1 MFAIALDVGHDPSG
15 FQDRPSGSVGDF
27 GELLPGGEGSCH
39 AQNLVQRHSAFE
51 ARQSTRRNVPSTAP
65 QVRRT
70 TRIFDRFDTNVRWWR
85 LGRSL
90 SPPVESERIP
100 FKGLQ
105 LKGKIGRSS
114 LSKKGHVRIPPTRC
128 DVVVNLLAAWPLV
141 VGVVSNRRSC
151 GFVVRPMLRERTGMC
166 RASIGELRCGD
177 VLAHVWN
184 YKSCPTLFM
193 GRRSSAPFNHV
204 ALLSM
209 MVIDCCLSQ

>member
-1 MFAIALDVGHDPSG
+1 MHRISYRGILRSKHGKARAGTC
-15 FQDRPSGSVGDF
+15 RARRRKCAEPSGSSI
-27 GELLPGGEGSCH
+27 EC
-39 AQNLVQRHSAFE
+39 
-51 ARQSTRRNVPSTAP
+51 
-65 QVRRT
+65 
-70 TRIFDRFDTNVRWWR
+70 DTNVQWWR